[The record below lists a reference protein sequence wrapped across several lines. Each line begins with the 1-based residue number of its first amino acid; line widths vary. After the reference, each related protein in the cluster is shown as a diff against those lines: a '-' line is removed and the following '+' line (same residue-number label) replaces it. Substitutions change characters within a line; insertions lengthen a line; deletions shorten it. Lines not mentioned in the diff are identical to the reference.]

1 MKMGLHTLLE
11 SGNSWQWEFLEV
23 CWKFP
28 GKFPDFA
35 CFVPKGARTTG
46 CLFFF
51 PALYFLVQ
59 SHEPYVDD
67 ARAPLFSVP
76 GLRPTCQN
84 IRTSTVYVE

>member
-1 MKMGLHTLLE
+1 MKKIHKIRPA
-11 SGNSWQWEFLEV
+11 V
-23 CWKFP
+23 
-28 GKFPDFA
+28 
-35 CFVPKGARTTG
+35 G
-46 CLFFF
+46 CGGRDNWVSLFF

-76 GLRPTCQN
+76 GLRATCQN